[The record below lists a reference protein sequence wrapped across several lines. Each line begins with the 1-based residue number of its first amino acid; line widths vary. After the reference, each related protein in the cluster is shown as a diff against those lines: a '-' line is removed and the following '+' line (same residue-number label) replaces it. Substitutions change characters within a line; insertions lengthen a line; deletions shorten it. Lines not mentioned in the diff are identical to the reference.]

1 MALLIL
7 TLFRFMVA
15 KILLLFCA
23 KNDDSDF
30 AQKYR
35 FLLPFFGQNLV
46 KQRRTEKRPTV
57 LSSLQPRLTICITF
71 RKIYFFDQFSH
82 FSSSSIFAKNRQKL
96 KFSGLNANR

>member
-15 KILLLFCA
+15 KKLLLFCA
-23 KNDDSDF
+23 KNDDWDF

-35 FLLPFFGQNLV
+35 FLLPFFGHNLV

-57 LSSLQPRLTICITF
+57 LSSLQSRLTIAVTFREIYFLTNFRIFYNPITF
-71 RKIYFFDQFSH
+71 FLQKIFF
-82 FSSSSIFAKNRQKL
+82 L
-96 KFSGLNANR
+96 G

>member
-15 KILLLFCA
+15 KKLLLFCA
-23 KNDDSDF
+23 KNDDLDF

-35 FLLPFFGQNLV
+35 FLEPFFCHNLV

-57 LSSLQPRLTICITF
+57 LSSLQSRLTTAVTF
-71 RKIYFFDQFSH
+71 REIYFLTNFCIFYKGLHYQFLRK
-82 FSSSSIFAKNRQKL
+82 IVKN
-96 KFSGLNANR
+96 